1 MLHRVSSLISIF
13 QGGAQQISEK
23 MAADLGTERVLL
35 GSPVQSVREEND
47 RVIVTTKSGATF
59 KCQKLIL
66 AVPPNQLSKY
76 SV

>member
-1 MLHRVSSLISIF
+1 
-13 QGGAQQISEK
+13 
-23 MAADLGTERVLL
+23 MAADLGTERVIL